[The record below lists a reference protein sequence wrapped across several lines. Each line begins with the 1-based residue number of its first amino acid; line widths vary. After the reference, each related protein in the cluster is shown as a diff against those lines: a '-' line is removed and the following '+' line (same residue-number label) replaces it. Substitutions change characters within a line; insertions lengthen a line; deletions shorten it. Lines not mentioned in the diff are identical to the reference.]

1 MPFITDQ
8 QTLDDLRLFGR
19 RGDDSIYGIFHST
32 ATRHGAALLEEMFRY
47 PLTDAV
53 AINERSRLFEFFSS
67 IGSPFPFQGD
77 LFDIAEQYLSITDE
91 RARLSGEQQTLGK
104 RLAG

>member
-19 RGDDSIYGIFHST
+19 RGDDSIYGIFHRT
-32 ATRHGAALLEEMFRY
+32 ATRQGAVLLEEMFRY
-47 PLTDAV
+47 PLTDAD
-53 AINERSRLFEFFSS
+53 AINERSRLFEYFSTL
-67 IGSPFPFQGD
+67 GSAFPFQAD

-91 RARLSGEQQTLGK
+91 RTRLSGDQQTL
-104 RLAG
+104 